1 MSERRDDTG
10 LSRKDKRILR
20 GLFGKC
26 LPTPVMPRRKR
37 KPEGQPEGQ
46 LEDKSE
52 EQPEEKWETSFFAD
66 LDSEF
71 LIIDGRVLNVLDVGL
86 KERLLYEK
94 ERRRWSDDF
103 KKLSENSPSVFEF
116 FASIN

>member
-1 MSERRDDTG
+1 MAKRRRVDTEMTREATRE
-10 LSRKDKRILR
+10 LWKV
-20 GLFGKC
+20 FGKC
-26 LPTPVMPRRKR
+26 LPTPVMPKSGKR
-37 KPEGQPEGQ
+37 KSGKRKLEGQPE
-46 LEDKSE
+46 DK
-52 EQPEEKWETSFFAD
+52 PEEKWETSFFAD

-103 KKLSENSPSVFEF
+103 KKLSDNSPSVFEYL
-116 FASIN
+116 ASIN